1 MIVMRRFASVTLV
14 AWAALAVARA
24 HADPIRPAW
33 WGSKWLGRAEA
44 SLSMPSKPDDTL
56 TTTVFHWRDG
66 VERLAATCGMNP
78 ADLLRLNRLDASELS
93 DGQVLLIPVPR
104 ALPAPGSP
112 RLRPFDPTVQRA
124 REIWRGV
131 RGQNRIALTFDAGGD
146 SDHADR
152 LLAALREA
160 GIRSSFFVTGD
171 FCRRHPDIVQ
181 AIAADGHPI
190 HNHSWSHP
198 DLRTLSGAAI
208 RAELERTD
216 ARVLELTG
224 RSTRPF
230 FRPPFGERDARV
242 LREAAAAGFQSVYWT
257 LDSLD
262 AYGEEKT
269 AEAVVRRVMHPPAGG
284 HDPARF
290 LDGAIVLLHVGKRGT
305 AEAIPRLA
313 ADLRAQGLQFA
324 TVEEIV
330 NP

>member
-1 MIVMRRFASVTLV
+1 MIMMKGFASAGLV
-14 AWAALAVARA
+14 VWAALAIARA
-24 HADPIRPAW
+24 QAEPIRPSW
-33 WGSKWLGRAEA
+33 WGNKSPGRGEA
-44 SLSMPSKPDDTL
+44 ILTMPANPDDAL

-66 VERLAATCGMNP
+66 VERLAVTCGMSP

-93 DGQVLLIPVPR
+93 DGQVLLVPVPR
-104 ALPAPGSP
+104 ALPPPSSP
-112 RLRPFDPTVQRA
+112 RARPFDPAVQRA

-131 RGQNRIALTFDAGGD
+131 RGRNRIALTFDAGGD
-146 SDHADR
+146 RDHASD

-160 GIRSSFFVTGD
+160 GIQSSFFVTGD

-198 DLRTLSGAAI
+198 DLRTLSADAI
-208 RAELERTD
+208 RSELERTD

-269 AEAVVRRVMHPPAGG
+269 ADAVVRRVLHPPAGG
-284 HDPARF
+284 DNPARF
-290 LDGAIVLLHVGKRGT
+290 LDGAIILFHVGKRGT

-313 ADLRAQGLQFA
+313 ANLRAYGLQFA